1 MAKKK
6 ANCPNREL
14 VEVAVEARK
23 SGMSY
28 GKYVAKRMIKEQMRE
43 IRKTSQEKQEKCIEI
58 ACKECGLGSQ
68 AVWFSKD
75 LRPTTPAQK
84 MMQEIINKE
93 TFPAK
98 ISFMFCDELDMCFFY
113 GPDGTARCTYSGTAK
128 AGSDDIKHN
137 LVMAFKTAEQVLE
150 KMQSLYTQ

>member
-1 MAKKK
+1 M
-6 ANCPNREL
+6 
-14 VEVAVEARK
+14 
-23 SGMSY
+23 
-28 GKYVAKRMIKEQMRE
+28 MR
-43 IRKTSQEKQEKCIEI
+43 
-58 ACKECGLGSQ
+58 
-68 AVWFSKD
+68 
-75 LRPTTPAQK
+75 
-84 MMQEIINKE
+84 EIINKE

-113 GPDGTARCTYSGTAK
+113 GSDGTARCTYSGTAK